1 MADRLPWTYQ
11 FDLGIAMVAP
21 EQAIE
26 LITTQGRVQSCSE
39 SMHLMTEFLVMP
51 PTLVSCRI
59 VLRTLHDPPARKYL
73 VVRASDCSTLICEN
87 IQYALAH
94 SSVPVRSFI
103 CNARD
108 MRRTLTLFSR
118 HGSKSAPKLIQI
130 QGGTFYREHPSAHG
144 TDLTSTNPPLFSGLN
159 FDLSATPLK
168 EVGKSVRKNEHWAV
182 ISANGGT
189 TFLEVLRG
197 SYLCFPPSART
208 FPYLASHEIDQ
219 KDHRLRVPS
228 RAIQYVGF
236 NAGKG
241 QSMGGG
247 VRGAYLSARYESHR
261 EETDWSLLQYLK
273 GDTELNPAE
282 DRDRILV
289 DEKLLQQIIP
299 DLRLQKLLSMP
310 VSNLSNGQTR
320 RARIAKALL
329 GKPELLLLDEP
340 FMGLDPPTLVT
351 LSPILQELATR
362 SSPLLLLALRP
373 QDPIPDWITHLMVL
387 GENYTVALMDRKD
400 RVLFALHRWAN
411 ALQADRKRNVLAL
424 DKRMAELMT
433 QAYGKPL
440 LGVGDS
446 LSKNGISRYVEHD
459 KIMQLGDAVVD
470 GWGKIQKDSLS
481 PEDQES
487 WQHATDVPFRS
498 RSLQDWLVLTTTK
511 PDLQALGFPT
521 ASAQANSEPDA
532 QNASEAEIQD
542 LDGEPLVELQSVVV
556 KYGDKTVLGFPP
568 PQAGYDR
575 PGLNLLVRRGTR
587 LALLG
592 PNGSG
597 KTTLLSLLTSDHPQ
611 SYSLPI
617 NFFGRSRL
625 PSKGR
630 PGLSLWE
637 IQSRIG
643 HSSPEIHAFFPKSL
657 NIRKVLESAWSETYS
672 SKPKLSHER
681 DLLVDAFLRW
691 WEPELRQIPAGSE
704 VWGPLAATT
713 YKGDIKAMIE
723 RSYPTFFS
731 EKAYWS
737 DRVTDGPGVKQEH
750 GLDWAEDSDRH
761 AFGVL
766 PFGTQRLL
774 LLLRA
779 IIKQPDIII
788 LDEAFSG
795 LSAEV
800 RDKAMCWLT
809 NGETKFLMKESRQIA
824 PVEVRN
830 YRLDILRIAQKLGLV
845 VHDIVKGRAATAPYV
860 RLRKMSAEELLQISG
875 EMQDSPTDSALDRWR
890 FRGLT
895 KDQALVVVSH
905 VKEEIPA
912 IVNEYVRLPGEEEVV
927 DTGRGVESGRC
938 DDGSIRTAK
947 GWNQVWGFR

>member
-1 MADRLPWTYQ
+1 
-11 FDLGIAMVAP
+11 
-21 EQAIE
+21 
-26 LITTQGRVQSCSE
+26 
-39 SMHLMTEFLVMP
+39 
-51 PTLVSCRI
+51 
-59 VLRTLHDPPARKYL
+59 
-73 VVRASDCSTLICEN
+73 
-87 IQYALAH
+87 
-94 SSVPVRSFI
+94 
-103 CNARD
+103 
-108 MRRTLTLFSR
+108 MRRTATLLSR
-118 HGSKSAPKLIQI
+118 HGAGLRPRLIQI

-144 TDLTSTNPPLFSGLN
+144 SDSTSANPPLFAGLN
-159 FDLSATPLK
+159 FALSATPLK
-168 EVGKSVRKNEHWAV
+168 EVGKPVRTDEHWAV
-182 ISANGGT
+182 ISPNDGT
-189 TFLEVLRG
+189 SFLEVLRG
-197 SYLCFPPSART
+197 SYLCFPPAART
-208 FPYLASHEIDQ
+208 FPYLATDEIDK

-247 VRGAYLSARYESHR
+247 VRGAYLSSRYESHR

-289 DEKLLQQIIP
+289 DDTLLKKIIS

-351 LSPILQELATR
+351 LSPILQDLATR

-373 QDPIPDWITHLMVL
+373 QDPIPDWVTHLAIL
-387 GENYTVALMDRKD
+387 GDNHTVALMDRKD
-400 RVLFALHRWAN
+400 RVLFALHRWAD
-411 ALQADRKRNVLAL
+411 AFQDSRKRKVLAL

-433 QAYGKPL
+433 EAYGPPL

-446 LSKNGISRYVEHD
+446 LGKNGISRYIEYEQ
-459 KIMQLGDAVVD
+459 IMQHKDSIID
-470 GWGKIQKDSLS
+470 GWGKVLKNTLS
-481 PEDQES
+481 PEDQEL
-487 WQHATDVPFRS
+487 WQRATDKPFQNRS
-498 RSLQDWLVLTTTK
+498 VGDWLVLTTTK
-511 PDLQALGFPT
+511 PAPGALDISTPSILEA
-521 ASAQANSEPDA
+521 ASKPDA
-532 QNASEAEIQD
+532 SDVIEAESQKPAFSQ
-542 LDGEPLVELQSVVV
+542 GEPLIQLQSVVV

-568 PQAGYDR
+568 PQVGYNE
-575 PGLNLLVRRGTR
+575 PGLNLTVRRGTK

-617 NFFGRSRL
+617 KFFGRSRL
-625 PSKGR
+625 PSQGQ

-637 IQSRIG
+637 IQSRVG
-643 HSSPEIHAFFPKSL
+643 HSSPEIHAFFPKRLS
-657 NIRKVLESAWSETYS
+657 IRKVLESAWSETYS

-691 WEPELRQIPAGSE
+691 WETELRQSPAESE
-704 VWGPLAATT
+704 NWGPLAATT
-713 YKGDIKAMIE
+713 YKGDIKAMIGN
-723 RSYPTFFS
+723 SYPTFFS
-731 EKAYWS
+731 DKAYWS
-737 DRVTDGPGVKQEH
+737 ERVVDGPGVKEE
-750 GLDWAEDSDRH
+750 GTLDWAEDADRH

-779 IIKQPDIII
+779 MIKQPDIII

-795 LSAEV
+795 LSSEV

-809 NGETKFLMKESRQIA
+809 YGETKFLKKESRQIA
-824 PVEVRN
+824 PVKVPN
-830 YRLDILRIAQKLGLV
+830 HRLDILRIAQKMGLV
-845 VHDIVKGRAATAPYV
+845 VHDIVKGRAATAPYIK
-860 RLRKMSAEELLQISG
+860 LRKMSTDELLQISNDM
-875 EMQDSPTDSALDRWR
+875 EDSPENSALDGWK
-890 FRGLT
+890 FQGLT

-905 VKEEIPA
+905 IKEEIPA
-912 IVNEYVRLPGEEEVV
+912 IVNEYVRLPGEEEVFEF
-927 DTGRGVESGRC
+927 GRGVELGRC
-938 DDGSIRTAK
+938 DNGSIRTAQ
-947 GWNQVWGFR
+947 GWNQVWGLR